1 MQFTT
6 PSPWAGEAM
15 KRILSFIA
23 SMAPSSVS
31 GILPGAVSGAV
42 LALLVAS
49 AAFGQSGKIAGRVTD
64 DAGAPIPG
72 ANVVLVGD
80 VRGAATDADGY
91 YVILNISPGSYALR
105 GSFIGFTPQ
114 TVQDVRVNIDQTTVI
129 DFRLNASAVGLDEVV
144 VTADLPVVQA
154 DVSNSQLNV
163 SSDQIEALPVSS
175 ISSVVG
181 LQAGVQGLS
190 VRGSGSDELAFMVN
204 GLGLRDERN
213 NAPFTNISLTSVQEV
228 QVQTGGFNAEYGN
241 VRSGVVNVVTREGSP
256 DRYQVD
262 AIVRYSPPAQK
273 HFGAR
278 ADALD
283 AYWIRPFMDPDVA
296 WSGTESG
303 AWDEATQQQY
313 PNFEGWVAVSDQLLR
328 DDNPDNDLT
337 PEALQQAFL
346 WQHRKEMEIV
356 TPDYNVD
363 VGLGGPV
370 PVVGKALGNLRFYA
384 SFRYDQDMY
393 LIPLHT
399 DRFRAHT
406 GHVKLT
412 SNLSPGMKITLEGLQ
427 GRNRGTASSRAG
439 QPGIFRS
446 PSSIAGQLSRISFID
461 SRTFSTDYWGPTT
474 VNTWMAGAKFTH
486 LLSNASFYEIR
497 FNTFGSRYET
507 NPGPV
512 RDETPVVT
520 FGGVGFDEAPF
531 GFQSKPT
538 FGVDGMRTGVGMSN
552 ARDSSRVVTYNLQG
566 DFTSQVNR
574 FLQVKTGLEF
584 NLADTRVNYGRYD
597 EFLPSSNSHSTWEKT
612 PVRGAAYAQSKL
624 EFRGMI
630 ANLGVRLDYFHAGG
644 DWISYEDPFASAFS
658 ARFSSQIDS
667 LLAKEP
673 TERLVKVSPRLGVS
687 FPVTGVSKLFFNY
700 GHFRSLPDPN
710 NLYLIRPFTE
720 TGQISRVANPN
731 NPLPKTIAYELGYEQ
746 AFFDQFLARLAGYYK
761 DVSLQPYLVEYVSR
775 DGQVNYDVTEPNS
788 YEDIRGFEVT
798 FSRTRGRW
806 VQGFVNYTYMVFTSG
821 YFGLRRNFEN
831 PTAQREFEESDAERR
846 RASSRPVPR
855 PYGRLNLDIIS
866 PSDFGPKTGAFHPLG
881 GWRASF
887 IGSWRQ
893 GSKYTWTGGGAV
905 PGVLNNVSFR
915 DSWNLNLR
923 FSKQFDIRGRRAQF
937 FVDVFNVLNR
947 RTLSFS
953 GFVDGND
960 QNAYLRSLHLPES
973 DDYATNI
980 PGQDKIGAWR
990 DYDVSFQPM
999 QRIPGRASV
1008 TAPDPGVIYWEY
1020 DTRTWLEYRDGAWAP
1035 ADRGKVDAALE
1046 DKAYIDMPNQNYLT
1060 FLNPRDI
1067 YWGIRITL

>member
-1 MQFTT
+1 MKDHL
-6 PSPWAGEAM
+6 PSFL
-15 KRILSFIA
+15 LSVI
-23 SMAPSSVS
+23 
-31 GILPGAVSGAV
+31 
-42 LALLVAS
+42 LALLTAS
-49 AAFGQSGKIAGRVTD
+49 ASLAQSGKISGRITDAAGE
-64 DAGAPIPG
+64 PIPG
-72 ANVVLVGD
+72 ANVVIDGT
-80 VRGAATDADGY
+80 VRGAASDADGY
-91 YVILNISPGSYALR
+91 YVILNVSPGTYALR

-114 TVQDVRVNIDQTTVI
+114 RIQDVRVNIDQTTVI
-129 DFRLNASAVGLDEVV
+129 DFLLSEAAVGLDEVV

-241 VRSGVVNVVTREGSP
+241 VRSGVVNVITREGNP
-256 DRYQVD
+256 NRYEVD

-278 ADALD
+278 ADDLN

-296 WSGTESG
+296 WLGTESG

-337 PEALQQAFL
+337 PEALQKAFL

-356 TPDYNVD
+356 TPDYNID
-363 VGLGGPV
+363 VGLGGPL
-370 PVVGKALGNLRFYA
+370 PIVGKSLGNLRFYA
-384 SFRYDQDMY
+384 SFRTDQDMY

-406 GHVKLT
+406 GHIKLT
-412 SNLSPGMKITLEGLQ
+412 SNIAPDMKLTVEGLQ
-427 GRNRGTASSRAG
+427 GRSTGTASSRAG

-446 PSSIAGQLSRISFID
+446 PFSIAAQLNRVSFID

-486 LLSNASFYEIR
+486 LLSNASFYEVR
-497 FNTFGSRYET
+497 FNTFGSHYDT
-507 NPGPV
+507 NPGSL

-531 GFQSKPT
+531 GFQPKPT

-552 ARDSSRVVTYNLQG
+552 ARDSSRVITYNLQG
-566 DFTSQVNR
+566 DYTSQLNR
-574 FLQVKTGLEF
+574 FLQLKTGLEF

-597 EFLPSSNSHSTWEKT
+597 AFLPSGNSHSTWEKT

-630 ANLGVRLDYFHAGG
+630 ANLGLRLDYFNAGG
-644 DWISYEDPFASAFS
+644 DWITYDDPFTNAFS
-658 ARFSSQIDS
+658 ARFAHHIDS

-673 TERLVKVSPRLGVS
+673 TARLVKLSPRMGVS
-687 FPVTGVSKLFFNY
+687 FPVTAVSKLFFNY

-710 NLYLIRPFTE
+710 NIYLIRPFTE

-761 DVSLQPYLVEYVSR
+761 DVSLQPYLVEYISR

-798 FSRTRGRW
+798 LSRTRGRW

-831 PTAQREFEESDAERR
+831 PTAQREFEESDTERR

-855 PYGRLNLDIIS
+855 PYGRLNIDFLS
-866 PSDFGPKTGAFHPLG
+866 PRNFGPDVGAFYPLG

-887 IGSWRQ
+887 IGSWQQ

-923 FSKQFDIRGRRAQF
+923 LSKQFDIKGRRAQF
-937 FVDVFNVLNR
+937 FVDVFNLLNR
-947 RTLSFS
+947 KTLSFS
-953 GFVDGND
+953 GFVNGND

-973 DDYATNI
+973 DDYNTNI
-980 PGQDKIGAWR
+980 PGKDKIGAYR
-990 DYDVSFQPM
+990 SYDTLFQPM
-999 QRIPGRASV
+999 QRIPERTSV
-1008 TAPDPGVIYWEY
+1008 TAPDPGVVYWEY
-1020 DTRTWLEYRDGAWAP
+1020 DTRSWLEYRNGAWTP
-1035 ADRGKVDAALE
+1035 ADQQKVDDALE
-1046 DKAYIDMPNQNYLT
+1046 NKAYIDMPNQNYLT

>member
-1 MQFTT
+1 MKNYL
-6 PSPWAGEAM
+6 PSFL
-15 KRILSFIA
+15 LS
-23 SMAPSSVS
+23 V
-31 GILPGAVSGAV
+31 L
-42 LALLVAS
+42 LALLTTSAS
-49 AAFGQSGKIAGRVTD
+49 LAQSGKIAGRITD
-64 DAGAPIPG
+64 VAGEPIPG
-72 ANVVLVGD
+72 ANVVIDGT
-80 VRGAATDADGY
+80 VRGAASDADGY
-91 YVILNISPGSYALR
+91 YVILNVSPGTYALR

-114 TVQDVRVNIDQTTVI
+114 TIQDVRVNIDQTTVI
-129 DFRLNASAVGLDEVV
+129 DFLLSEAAVGLDEVV

-241 VRSGVVNVVTREGSP
+241 VRSGVVNVITREGNP
-256 DRYQVD
+256 NRYEVD

-278 ADALD
+278 ADDLN

-296 WSGTESG
+296 WLGTESG

-337 PEALQQAFL
+337 PEALQKAFL

-356 TPDYNVD
+356 TPDYNID
-363 VGLGGPV
+363 VGVGGPL
-370 PVVGKALGNLRFYA
+370 PIVGKSLGDLRFYA
-384 SFRYDQDMY
+384 SFRTDQDMY

-406 GHVKLT
+406 GHIKLT
-412 SNLSPGMKITLEGLQ
+412 SNISPTMKLTVEGLQ
-427 GRNRGTASSRAG
+427 GRTTGTASSRAG

-446 PSSIAGQLSRISFID
+446 ASSIAAQLNRVSFID

-486 LLSNASFYEIR
+486 LLSNASFYEVR
-497 FNTFGSRYET
+497 FNTFGSHYDS
-507 NPGPV
+507 NPGPL

-531 GFQSKPT
+531 GFQPKPT

-552 ARDSSRVVTYNLQG
+552 ARDSSRVITYNLQG
-566 DFTSQVNR
+566 DYTSQLNR
-574 FLQVKTGLEF
+574 FLQLKTGLEF
-584 NLADTRVNYGRYD
+584 NLADTRVNYGRFD
-597 EFLPSSNSHSTWEKT
+597 AFLPSGNSHSTWEKT

-630 ANLGVRLDYFHAGG
+630 ANLGLRLDYFNAGG
-644 DWISYEDPFASAFS
+644 DWITYDDPFTNAFS
-658 ARFSSQIDS
+658 ARFASQIDS

-673 TERLVKVSPRLGVS
+673 TARLVKLSPRMGVS
-687 FPVTGVSKLFFNY
+687 FPVTAVSKLFFNY

-710 NLYLIRPFTE
+710 NIYLIRPFTE

-761 DVSLQPYLVEYVSR
+761 DVSLQPYLVEYISR

-798 FSRTRGRW
+798 LSRTRGRW

-831 PTAQREFEESDAERR
+831 PTAQREFEESDTERR

-855 PYGRLNLDIIS
+855 PYGRLNIDFLS
-866 PSDFGPKTGAFHPLG
+866 PRDFGPDLGAFYPLG

-887 IGSWRQ
+887 IGSWQQ

-923 FSKQFDIRGRRAQF
+923 LSKQFDIRGRRAQF
-937 FVDVFNVLNR
+937 FVDVFNLLNR
-947 RTLSFS
+947 KTLSFS
-953 GFVDGND
+953 GFVNGND

-973 DDYATNI
+973 DDYSTNI
-980 PGQDKIGAWR
+980 PGKDKIGAYR
-990 DYDVSFQPM
+990 DYDTPFQPM
-999 QRIPGRASV
+999 QRIPERTSV

-1020 DTRTWLEYRDGAWAP
+1020 DSRSWIEYRNGAWAP
-1035 ADRGKVDAALE
+1035 ADQQKVDDAL
-1046 DKAYIDMPNQNYLT
+1046 DSKAYIDMPNQNYLT
-1060 FLNPRDI
+1060 FLNPRDF

>member
-31 GILPGAVSGAV
+31 GILPGVASGAV

-49 AAFGQSGKIAGRVTD
+49 VAFGQSGKIAGRVTD
-64 DAGAPIPG
+64 DAGGPIPG

-788 YEDIRGFEVT
+788 YEDIRGFEIT

>member
-1 MQFTT
+1 MR
-6 PSPWAGEAM
+6 AGKESAHKSESAKGM
-15 KRILSFIA
+15 KDHFASFLLSVILS
-23 SMAPSSVS
+23 
-31 GILPGAVSGAV
+31 
-42 LALLVAS
+42 LLTAS
-49 AAFGQSGKIAGRVTD
+49 ASLAQSGKIAGRVA
-64 DAGAPIPG
+64 DAAGTPIPG
-72 ANVVLVGD
+72 ANVAIDGG

-91 YVILNISPGSYALR
+91 YVILNVSPGAYAIR

-114 TVQDVRVNIDQTTVI
+114 TIRDVRVNIDQTTVI
-129 DFRLNASAVGLDEVV
+129 DFQLSESAVGLDEVV

-213 NAPFTNISLTSVQEV
+213 NAPFTNISLASVQEV

-256 DRYQVD
+256 DRYQLD
-262 AIVRYSPPAQK
+262 AIVRYSAPAQK

-278 ADALD
+278 ADNLN
-283 AYWIRPFMDPDVA
+283 AYWIRPFVDPDVA
-296 WSGTESG
+296 WLGTESG

-328 DDNPDNDLT
+328 DDDPGNDLT

-356 TPDYNVD
+356 TPDYNID
-363 VGLGGPV
+363 AGLGGPV
-370 PVVGKALGNLRFYA
+370 PVIGKSLGDLRFYA

-412 SNLSPGMKITLEGLQ
+412 SNLAPGMKITVEGLQ

-439 QPGIFRS
+439 QPGVFRS
-446 PSSIAGQLSRISFID
+446 PSSIAAQLNRVSFID

-486 LLSNASFYEIR
+486 LLSNASFYEVR
-497 FNTFGSRYET
+497 FNAFGSRYDT
-507 NPGPV
+507 NPGPL

-531 GFQSKPT
+531 GFQPKPT

-552 ARDSSRVVTYNLQG
+552 ARDSSRVITYNLQG

-597 EFLPSSNSHSTWEKT
+597 EFLPSGNSHSTWEKK
-612 PVRGAAYAQSKL
+612 PVRGAAYAQGKL
-624 EFRGMI
+624 EFKGMI
-630 ANLGVRLDYFHAGG
+630 ANLGVRLDYFNAGG
-644 DWISYEDPFASAFS
+644 DWISYDDPFTSAFS
-658 ARFSSQIDS
+658 ARFAHQIDS
-667 LLAKEP
+667 LLAQEP
-673 TERLVKVSPRLGVS
+673 TARLFKLSPRMGVS
-687 FPVTGVSKLFFNY
+687 FPVTAVSKLFFNY
-700 GHFRSLPDPN
+700 GHFRSLPDPD

-746 AFFDQFLARLAGYYK
+746 SFFDQFLARLAGYYK

-775 DGQVNYDVTEPNS
+775 DGQVNYDVSEPNS

-798 FSRTRGRW
+798 LSRTRGRW

-846 RASSRPVPR
+846 RASSKPVPR
-855 PYGRLNLDIIS
+855 PYGRLNLDVIS
-866 PSDFGPKTGAFHPLG
+866 PADFGPNTGMFHPLG

-923 FSKQFDIRGRRAQF
+923 LSKQFDIRGRRAQF

-973 DDYATNI
+973 DDYDTNI

-990 DYDVSFQPM
+990 SYDTPFQPM
-999 QRIPGRASV
+999 KRIPARASV

-1020 DTRTWLEYRDGAWAP
+1020 DTRSWLEYRDGGWVS
-1035 ADRGKVDAALE
+1035 ADRQKVDDALD

-1060 FLNPRDI
+1060 FLNPRDV
-1067 YWGIRITL
+1067 YWGLRITL

>member
-31 GILPGAVSGAV
+31 GILPGAASGAV

-64 DAGAPIPG
+64 DAGGPIPG

>member
-31 GILPGAVSGAV
+31 GILPGAASGAV
-42 LALLVAS
+42 LALLAAS
-49 AAFGQSGKIAGRVTD
+49 VAFGQSGKIAGRVTD

-190 VRGSGSDELAFMVN
+190 VRGSGSEELAFMVN

>member
-1 MQFTT
+1 
-6 PSPWAGEAM
+6 
-15 KRILSFIA
+15 
-23 SMAPSSVS
+23 MAPSSVS

-42 LALLVAS
+42 LALLAAS
-49 AAFGQSGKIAGRVTD
+49 VAFGQSGKIAGRVTD

-597 EFLPSSNSHSTWEKT
+597 EFLPSGNSHSTWEKT

-673 TERLVKVSPRLGVS
+673 TDRLVKVSPRLGVS